1 MHGERLGRWLLD
13 HGRLTAAQLEEA
25 RRTRSFFG
33 GDLGTHLV
41 NLGYLDEFGLAEALA
56 EITGVPCADDR
67 LRRVLPEVAARL
79 SPELASR
86 HRACPFEIEGDTIR
100 VAMRN
105 PRDGV
110 AIAAIRGAV
119 GLEPEV
125 WVASERRL
133 QVALSRCYGI
143 EPEGVRGLS
152 LGRPSRSPASRTD
165 AARRDDP
172 VATGADADEVGLD
185 GLPLDAE
192 VTFDDPVFFQHHR
205 GAPVEDRPAEA
216 DAPVASGVDPSDAS
230 PAPPGDARRSTP
242 PEPVE
247 ATGPLERLEERLS
260 LAIDRD
266 DIAIALLEFCRLRA
280 SRCALFA
287 ITRDGLRCL
296 AGHGRSL
303 DTERLQRIQIPRE
316 SGTVFDAVLGAEEF
330 YLGPV
335 PPLPANKDLFSLLGG
350 RLPPSILVVPIRLKG
365 RAVALLYL
373 DDDGNSITA
382 PDLPLMRRVA
392 AKAGLAFEILLLRGK
407 LRDA

>member
-1 MHGERLGRWLLD
+1 MNGERIGRWLLD
-13 HGRLTAAQLEEA
+13 HGRLTAAQLDEA

-41 NLGYLDEFGLAEALA
+41 QLGYLDEIGLAEVLS

-67 LRRVLPEVAARL
+67 LRRVLPGVSARL
-79 SPELASR
+79 SPELARR
-86 HRACPFEIEGDTIR
+86 HRACPFEIDGNTIR

-105 PRDGV
+105 PKDGV

-133 QVALSRCYGI
+133 QAALSRCYGI
-143 EPEGVRGLS
+143 EPEVVRGLS
-152 LGRPSRSPASRTD
+152 VGRPSTPPVGPTAGT
-165 AARRDDP
+165 AEVEPGDP
-172 VATGADADEVGLD
+172 DPDGDGVEVGLD

-192 VTFDDPVFFQHHR
+192 VSFDDQLFFQIPK
-205 GAPVEDRPAEA
+205 GAAAGKDAVVED
-216 DAPVASGVDPSDAS
+216 D
-230 PAPPGDARRSTP
+230 PAPAPAGKEDVARSDRPGT
-242 PEPVE
+242 VE
-247 ATGPLERLEERLS
+247 ATEPLERLEERLS
-260 LAIDRD
+260 LAVDRD
-266 DIAIALLEFCRLRA
+266 DVAIALLEFCRLRA

-296 AGHGRSL
+296 AGRGRSL
-303 DTERLQRIQIPRE
+303 NTERLRRIQIPRD
-316 SGTVFDAVLGAEEF
+316 SGTVFDAILEAEEF

-350 RLPPSILVVPIRLKG
+350 RLPPSILVVPVRLKG
-365 RAVALLYL
+365 RPVALLYL
-373 DDDGNSITA
+373 DDDGNAIAA

-407 LRDA
+407 LRNL

>member
-13 HGRLTAAQLEEA
+13 RGRLTAAQFEEA

-56 EITGVPCADDR
+56 DITGVPCADDR
-67 LRRVLPEVAARL
+67 LRRVAPEVAARL

-86 HRACPFEIEGDTIR
+86 HRACPFEIDGNVIR

-133 QVALSRCYGI
+133 RTALSRYYGI
-143 EPEGVRGLS
+143 ETEGVRGLS
-152 LGRPSRSPASRTD
+152 IGRPSPSA
-165 AARRDDP
+165 AARNEAIA
-172 VATGADADEVGLD
+172 ATGPTAPDGREDAREVGLD

-192 VTFDDPVFFQHHR
+192 LSFDDQLFFR
-205 GAPVEDRPAEA
+205 NPGGEPDEVVGTVENGPLRPPRETDETRRPTPSAAP
-216 DAPVASGVDPSDAS
+216 DA
-230 PAPPGDARRSTP
+230 
-242 PEPVE
+242 VE
-247 ATGPLERLEERLS
+247 AEPLERLEERLS

-287 ITRDGLRCL
+287 ITKDGLRCL
-296 AGHGRSL
+296 AGRGRSL
-303 DTERLQRIQIPRE
+303 NTERLQRIQIPHR
-316 SGTVFDAVLGAEEF
+316 SGTVFDVALEAKEF

-350 RLPPSILVVPIRLKG
+350 RLPPTILVVPIHLKG
-365 RAVALLYL
+365 RAVAALYL
-373 DDDGNSITA
+373 DDDGNAITA

-392 AKAGLAFEILLLRGK
+392 AKAGIAFEILLLRGK
-407 LRDA
+407 LRNL